1 MFIGGLSERGVRKI
15 SVWAID
21 PTTGKQVETFL
32 PGPEVAGYCGWFD
45 FNNSINA
52 MKRADG
58 EYIIYEEDDGAQKVN
73 FFRWRP
79 GTATAPK
86 R

>member
-45 FNNSINA
+45 FNNCINV

-58 EYIIYEEDDGAQKVN
+58 EYVIYEDDDDA
-73 FFRWRP
+73 RR
-79 GTATAPK
+79 